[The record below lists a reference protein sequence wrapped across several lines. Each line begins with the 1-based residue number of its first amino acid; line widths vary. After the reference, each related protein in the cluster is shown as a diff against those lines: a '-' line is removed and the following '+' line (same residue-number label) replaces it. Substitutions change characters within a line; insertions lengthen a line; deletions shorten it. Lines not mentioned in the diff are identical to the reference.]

1 MQLNSKLD
9 NLWLNAY
16 ALWNSLLIF
25 GCFNHLLNCR
35 FLVNIYAVPH
45 LLFYYALGMIIC
57 FMKLKKKREKI
68 VLLLVFLETIYSIY
82 KFICEAFDF

>member
-9 NLWLNAY
+9 SLRLNAC

-25 GCFNHLLNCR
+25 GCFNYLLDCR
-35 FLVNIYAVPH
+35 FLVNIYAVSH

-57 FMKLKKKREKI
+57 FMKLKKKHEKI
-68 VLLLVFLETIYSIY
+68 GFLLVFLETIYSMY